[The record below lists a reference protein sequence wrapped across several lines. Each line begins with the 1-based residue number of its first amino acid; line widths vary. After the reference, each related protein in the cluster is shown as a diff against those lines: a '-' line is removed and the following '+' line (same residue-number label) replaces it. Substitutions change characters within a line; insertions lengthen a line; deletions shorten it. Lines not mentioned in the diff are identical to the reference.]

1 MKLARQPRSTYS
13 VAFRGEPRAAEPVA
27 RVPRVAQLLA
37 LAHRIDRRI
46 HDGELADLADAARS
60 LNITRARVTQIM
72 NLLLLAPEI
81 QVEILDLPTVTH
93 GRDPVSER
101 MLRRVAAEA
110 DWNRQLVRWR
120 EIHG

>member
-1 MKLARQPRSTYS
+1 MKLARQPRSTYK
-13 VAFRGEPRAAEPVA
+13 VAFRGEQAMAEPA
-27 RVPRVAQLLA
+27 GRVPRVSRLLA
-37 LAHRIDRRI
+37 LAHRINRRI

-60 LNITRARVTQIM
+60 LNITRARATQIA
-72 NLLLLAPEI
+72 NLLLLSPEI

-101 MLRRVAAEA
+101 QLRRVVAET

-120 EIHG
+120 AIHA